1 MIEAIPLITILGPT
15 ASGKTS
21 LAVTLAEKINGEIIS
36 ADSRQV
42 YRSMDIGTGKDI
54 SEYKNIPYHLI
65 DILDAGEQYNLAVF
79 QEDFQQVVDEIHS
92 RKKLPI
98 LCGGSGMYIQAVLQ
112 DFGYT
117 AIPQNKELR
126 KELENLKKDELK
138 GIFDSLSIN
147 GSYPSNPST
156 ERHFLRAIE
165 VLEWKK
171 QNKTEHS
178 INSLSKAVASLTFG
192 LNPKAE
198 IRRERIS
205 DRLKKRIDEGLVE
218 EVEKLLLSGI
228 PSDKL
233 IYYGLEYKWT
243 TLYLEGKLNYS
254 DFYTK
259 LETSIHQFA
268 KRQMTYFRKMEKD
281 GLKIEWLEW
290 ESPIEKQVDFIKDK
304 LNSI

>member
-1 MIEAIPLITILGPT
+1 MIKDTPLITILGPT

-21 LAVTLAEKINGEIIS
+21 LAVALAEKIKGEIIS

-54 SEYKNIPYHLI
+54 LEYKNIPYHLI
-65 DILDAGEQYNLAVF
+65 DILDAGEQYNLSVF
-79 QEDFQQVVDEIHS
+79 QEDFQQAVTEIHS
-92 RKKLPI
+92 KGKLPI

-112 DFGYT
+112 DFEHT
-117 AIPQNKELR
+117 TIPKNKELR
-126 KELENLKKDELK
+126 KELKNLKLDELK

-147 GSYPSNPST
+147 DSYPSSPST
-156 ERHFLRAIE
+156 ERHLLRAIE

-171 QNKTEHS
+171 QNKTELS
-178 INSLSKAVASLTFG
+178 IKNPSKAVTSLTFG

-205 DRLKKRIDEGLVE
+205 DRLKKRLDEGLVE

-259 LETSIHQFA
+259 LETGIHQFA

-281 GLKIEWLEW
+281 GLKIEWLDW
-290 ESPIEKQVDFIKDK
+290 ESPIEKQIDFIKNK

>member
-1 MIEAIPLITILGPT
+1 MIKTKPLITILGPT

-21 LAVTLAEKINGEIIS
+21 LAVALAEEVNGEIIS

-42 YRSMDIGTGKDI
+42 YRSMDIGTGKDVI
-54 SEYKNIPYHLI
+54 EYKDIPFHLI
-65 DILDAGEQYNLAVF
+65 DILVAGEQYNLAAF
-79 QEDFQQVVDEIHS
+79 QEDFQQVVAEIRS
-92 RKKLPI
+92 RGKLPI

-112 DFGYT
+112 DFEHT
-117 AIPQNKELR
+117 NIPKDKKLR
-126 KELENLKKDELK
+126 KELQNLKLDELK
-138 GIFDSLSIN
+138 LIFDRLSIN
-147 GSYPSNPST
+147 APYPSNPST

-165 VLEWKK
+165 ILEWKK
-171 QNKTEHS
+171 KSERPISN
-178 INSLSKAVASLTFG
+178 LSKAVSSLTFG

-205 DRLKKRIDEGLVE
+205 DRLRKRIEEGLIE

-243 TLYLEGKLNYS
+243 TLYLEGKLSYS
-254 DFYTK
+254 EFYTK
-259 LETSIHQFA
+259 LETAIHQFA

-281 GLKIEWLEW
+281 GLKIEWLDW
-290 ESPIEKQVDFIKDK
+290 EDSPEKQVSFIKEK
-304 LNSI
+304 LNSA

>member
-1 MIEAIPLITILGPT
+1 MIKPKPLITILGPT

-21 LAVTLAEKINGEIIS
+21 LAVALAEKIDGEIIS

-54 SEYKNIPYHLI
+54 IEYKDIPFHLI
-65 DILDAGEQYNLAVF
+65 DILDAGEQYNLSMF
-79 QEDFQQVVDEIHS
+79 QEDFQQVVAEIRS
-92 RKKLPI
+92 RNKLPI

-112 DFGYT
+112 DFEYT
-117 AIPQNKELR
+117 RVPQNKELR
-126 KELENLKKDELK
+126 KELKSLKLDELK
-138 GIFDSLSIN
+138 VKFDSLSMN
-147 GSYPSNPST
+147 DLYPSTPST

-165 VLEWKK
+165 ILEWKK
-171 QNKTEHS
+171 KSKHPTSNR
-178 INSLSKAVASLTFG
+178 SKAVSGLTFG

-205 DRLKKRIDEGLVE
+205 DRLRKRIDEGLIE

-243 TLYLEGKLNYS
+243 TLYLEAKLSYS

-259 LETSIHQFA
+259 LETAIHQFA

-281 GLKIEWLEW
+281 GLKIEWLDW
-290 ESPIEKQVDFIKDK
+290 EDSPEKQISFIKEK
-304 LNSI
+304 LTSA